1 MCAVISDFPTYVC
14 PSSSVQFPDLPLY
27 PWQMAFYREFHYFP
41 ATYESC
47 STAAYKH
54 GRTETLR
61 AGTLETKQAAVAFD
75 PRSGADVATKKKLV
89 EKASKKHGAL
99 KQEAV
104 MGMSLCERGVMYG
117 VAWCVTILRVCDWWV
132 DGGVCVYACSAAS
145 YPCLS
150 KQYSLF

>member
-1 MCAVISDFPTYVC
+1 
-14 PSSSVQFPDLPLY
+14 
-27 PWQMAFYREFHYFP
+27 MAFYRAFHDFP

-61 AGTLETKQAAVAFD
+61 AGTLETKQAAIAFD
-75 PRSGADVATKKKLV
+75 PRSGVDVATKRKLV

-104 MGMSLCERGVMYG
+104 MGMYL
-117 VAWCVTILRVCDWWV
+117 
-132 DGGVCVYACSAAS
+132 
-145 YPCLS
+145 
-150 KQYSLF
+150 